1 VDAPLANGRDFE
13 TLDEWLDW
21 QSGLSAAEIELGLER
36 VARVLGD
43 MGLARPPLVITVGGT
58 NGKGSAVALLE
69 HLARHAGRRPGVYTS
84 PHLVRYN
91 ERIRLDGREA
101 DDEEIMAA
109 FRRVEAARG
118 EVPLTYFEY
127 GTLAALAAFEAAGTD
142 CVLLE
147 VGLGGRL
154 DATNAVDADGVIITS
169 VSLDHE
175 EWLGSDVE
183 SIGREKA
190 GIMRHGRPAV
200 FGGRQP
206 PASVAEQA
214 AAVGAD
220 LRLAGRDFRAVTP
233 DYGPGD
239 GRSARDRWD
248 WEGRRITL
256 TGLPR
261 PVFGGPEQMENA
273 AAVFALLEAL
283 GLDAWLQPDAVAR
296 ALELPGPAGR
306 QQRLRMGAD
315 GADWW
320 LDVAHNGAAARAL
333 ADRLAA
339 EPAAGTTFALVGLLA
354 DKDAAEFATALA
366 GVVDE
371 WLAVPLESPRG
382 TPVTEL
388 AATVANATG
397 RPCRIE
403 PSVAAAVATAQ
414 ALAGP
419 ADRVVAAGSFYV
431 VGPALEALRL
441 YSPPEREQQQPLPPG
456 GQTRQA
462 GPEKRH

>member
-1 VDAPLANGRDFE
+1 MTATLGRVKDFA
-13 TLDEWLDW
+13 TLDEWLAW

-36 VARVLGD
+36 VARVLAD

-69 HLARHAGRRPGVYTS
+69 HLARAAGRRPGVYTS
-84 PHLVRYN
+84 PHLLRYN
-91 ERIRLDGREA
+91 ERIRLAGREA
-101 DDEEIMAA
+101 DDGEIIAA

-118 EVPLTYFEY
+118 ELPLTYFEY

-142 CVLLE
+142 CLLLE

-190 GIMRHGRPAV
+190 GIMRQGRPAV
-200 FGGRQP
+200 FGGREP
-206 PASVAEQA
+206 PASVLAHA
-214 AAVGAD
+214 AATGAD
-220 LRLAGRDFRAVTP
+220 LWLAGRDFSAVTAP
-233 DYGPGD
+233 DGD
-239 GRSARDRWD
+239 PDRGRLQRWD
-248 WEGRRITL
+248 WQGRRSTL
-256 TGLPR
+256 ADLPR
-261 PVFGGPEQMENA
+261 PVFGGPEQIENA

-283 GLDAWLQPDAVAR
+283 GLDAWLQPDAVAG
-296 ALELPGPAGR
+296 ALARPGPAGR
-306 QQRLRMGAD
+306 QQRLRA

-339 EPAAGTTFALVGLLA
+339 EPAAGITVALVGLLA

-371 WLAVPLESPRG
+371 WLAVPLDSRRG
-382 TPVTEL
+382 TPVTGL
-388 AATVANATG
+388 AAIIANATG

-403 PSVAAAVATAQ
+403 SSVASAVNRAQ

-431 VGPALEALRL
+431 VGPALETLRL
-441 YSPPEREQQQPLPPG
+441 YLPHALPGRQVRPAPPG
-456 GQTRQA
+456 GQTRQPMP
-462 GPEKRH
+462 GNRR

>member
-1 VDAPLANGRDFE
+1 
-13 TLDEWLDW
+13 
-21 QSGLSAAEIELGLER
+21 
-36 VARVLGD
+36 
-43 MGLARPPLVITVGGT
+43 M
-58 NGKGSAVALLE
+58 
-69 HLARHAGRRPGVYTS
+69 
-84 PHLVRYN
+84 
-91 ERIRLDGREA
+91 RIGGREA
-101 DDEEIMAA
+101 DEVDIVAA
-109 FRRVEAARG
+109 LDRVEQARG

-206 PASVAEQA
+206 PASVAEHA

-233 DYGPGD
+233 DDGQGCPGC
-239 GRSARDRWD
+239 WD
-248 WEGRRITL
+248 WEGRRVTL
-256 TGLPR
+256 ANLPR
-261 PVFGGPEQMENA
+261 PVFGGPEQIENA

-283 GLDAWLQPDAVAR
+283 DLDAWLQPDAVAR
-296 ALELPGPAGR
+296 ALALPGPAGR
-306 QQRLRMGAD
+306 QQRAQA

-333 ADRLAA
+333 AARLAA
-339 EPAAGTTFALVGLLA
+339 EPATGTTFALVGLLA

-382 TPVTEL
+382 TPVTTL
-388 AATVANATG
+388 AAAIANATG

-403 PSVAAAVATAQ
+403 SSVAAAVATAR

-431 VGPALEALRL
+431 VGPTLEALRL
-441 YSPPEREQQQPLPPG
+441 YSPPEREQQPQPPG
-456 GQTRQA
+456 VRARQSA
-462 GPEKRH
+462 PENRR

>member
-1 VDAPLANGRDFE
+1 M

-36 VARVLGD
+36 VARVFSA

-69 HLARHAGRRPGVYTS
+69 HLAREAGLAPGVYTS
-84 PHLVRYN
+84 PHLLRYN
-91 ERIRLDGREA
+91 ERIRIDGQEA
-101 DDEEIMAA
+101 DDEAIMAA

-154 DATNAVDADGVIITS
+154 DATNVMDADGVIITS

-175 EWLGSDVE
+175 EWLGNDVE

-190 GIMRHGRPAV
+190 GIMRQGRPAV
-200 FGGRQP
+200 FGGREP
-206 PASVAEQA
+206 PASVEEHA

-220 LRLAGRDFRAVTP
+220 LRLPGRDFRAVT
-233 DYGPGD
+233 GAGESGEGGKSGTCRD
-239 GRSARDRWD
+239 GWD
-248 WEGRRITL
+248 WEGRRVTL
-256 TGLPR
+256 ANLPR
-261 PVFGGPEQMENA
+261 PRFGGPEQVENA
-273 AAVFALLEAL
+273 AAVLALLEAL
-283 GLDAWLQPDAVAR
+283 GLDEWLRPEAVAR
-296 ALELPGPAGR
+296 AIALPGPPGR
-306 QQRLRMGAD
+306 QQRLRA

-333 ADRLAA
+333 AGRLAA
-339 EPAAGTTFALVGLLA
+339 EPADGTTFALVGLLD
-354 DKDAAEFATALA
+354 DKDPVEFAAALA
-366 GVVDE
+366 DVVDE
-371 WLAVPLESPRG
+371 WLAVPPDSPRAM
-382 TPVTEL
+382 PAAAL
-388 AATVANATG
+388 AAVVANTTG

-403 PSVAAAVATAQ
+403 PSLASAVARAQ
-414 ALAGP
+414 VLAGP
-419 ADRVVAAGSFYV
+419 DDRVLAAGSFHV
-431 VGPALEALRL
+431 VGPVLEALRL
-441 YSPPEREQQQPLPPG
+441 YSPPFQDVPSN
-456 GQTRQA
+456 TR
-462 GPEKRH
+462 

>member
-1 VDAPLANGRDFE
+1 MNRRDFE

-21 QSGLSAAEIELGLER
+21 QSGLSATEIELGLER

-43 MGLARPPLVITVGGT
+43 MELARPPLVITVGGT

-69 HLARHAGRRPGVYTS
+69 HLARQAGRRPGVYTS
-84 PHLVRYN
+84 PHLARYN

-101 DDEEIMAA
+101 DDAEIIAA
-109 FRRVEAARG
+109 FRRVEAVRG
-118 EVPLTYFEY
+118 DVPLTYFEY

-175 EWLGSDVE
+175 EWLGSDLE

-190 GIMRHGRPAV
+190 GIMRHCRPAV

-206 PASVAEQA
+206 PASVAEHA

-220 LRLAGRDFRAVTP
+220 LRLAGRDFRAVTLDDDPP
-233 DYGPGD
+233 DQAPP
-239 GRSARDRWD
+239 DRWD
-248 WEGRRITL
+248 WEGRRTTL
-256 TGLPR
+256 AGLPR
-261 PVFGGPEQMENA
+261 PVFGGPEQIENA

-283 GLDAWLQPDAVAR
+283 DLDAWLQPDAVAR
-296 ALELPGPAGR
+296 ALVVPGPAGR
-306 QQRLRMGAD
+306 QQRLRA

-320 LDVAHNGAAARAL
+320 LDVAHNGTAARAI

-339 EPAAGTTFALVGLLA
+339 EPATGTTFALVGLLA

-382 TPVTEL
+382 TPVTAL
-388 AATVANATG
+388 AAAIANATG
-397 RPCRIE
+397 RACRIE
-403 PSVAAAVATAQ
+403 PSVASAVATAQ

-441 YSPPEREQQQPLPPG
+441 YSPPEREQRPQPPAG
-456 GQTRQA
+456 RTRQSVS
-462 GPEKRH
+462 ENRR

>member
-1 VDAPLANGRDFE
+1 MSAPLVSRRDFA

-69 HLARHAGRRPGVYTS
+69 HLARQAGLRPGVYTS

-91 ERIRLDGREA
+91 ERIRIDGCEA
-101 DDEEIMAA
+101 DDEAVMAA
-109 FRRVEAARG
+109 FRRVEAVRG
-118 EVPLTYFEY
+118 DVPLTYFEY
-127 GTLAALAAFEAAGTD
+127 GTLAALAAFDAAGTD

-154 DATNAVDADGVIITS
+154 DATNVLDADGVIITS

-190 GIMRHGRPAV
+190 GIMRQGRPAV
-200 FGGRQP
+200 FGGSEP
-206 PASVAEQA
+206 PASVTEHA
-214 AAVGAD
+214 AAIGAD
-220 LRLAGRDFRAVTP
+220 LRLPGRDYRAVT
-233 DYGPGD
+233 GGGD
-239 GRSARDRWD
+239 AQRWD

-256 TGLPR
+256 AHLPR
-261 PVFGGPEQMENA
+261 PDFGGPEQLQNA
-273 AAVFALLEAL
+273 AAVLALLEAL
-283 GLDAWLQPDAVAR
+283 GLDEWLRPEAVAR
-296 ALELPGPAGR
+296 ALALPGPPGR
-306 QQRLRMGAD
+306 QQRVRLGAE
-315 GADWW
+315 WW

-333 ADRLAA
+333 AARLAA
-339 EPAAGTTFALVGLLA
+339 EPAAGSTIAVVGLLA
-354 DKDAAEFATALA
+354 DKDAAEFAGALA

-371 WLAVPLESPRG
+371 WFAVPLDSPRG
-382 TPVTEL
+382 TPVAAL
-388 AATVANATG
+388 AAVIANTTG

-403 PSVAAAVATAQ
+403 SSVADAVARAQ
-414 ALAGP
+414 ELAG
-419 ADRVVAAGSFYV
+419 AQDRVVAAGSFYV
-431 VGPALEALRL
+431 VGPVFEALRL
-441 YSPPEREQQQPLPPG
+441 YSPPSPQG
-456 GQTRQA
+456 AASTA
-462 GPEKRH
+462 D

>member
-1 VDAPLANGRDFE
+1 MDAPLITRRDFD

-36 VARVLGD
+36 VTRVLGD
-43 MGLARPPLVITVGGT
+43 MGLSRPPLVITVGGT

-69 HLARHAGRRPGVYTS
+69 QLARQAGRRPGVYTS

-101 DDEEIMAA
+101 EDSEIIAA
-109 FRRVEAARG
+109 FRQVESARG

-127 GTLAALAAFEAAGTD
+127 GTLAALAVFEAAGTD

-206 PASVAEQA
+206 PASVAGHA

-233 DYGPGD
+233 DDGLPGQ
-239 GRSARDRWD
+239 GSRGRWD

-256 TGLPR
+256 ADLPR
-261 PVFGGPEQMENA
+261 PVFGGSEQIENA

-283 GLDAWLQPDAVAR
+283 ELDAWLQPEAVAR
-296 ALELPGPAGR
+296 ALALPGPAGR
-306 QQRLRMGAD
+306 QQRLRA

-354 DKDAAEFATALA
+354 DKDALEFTTALA

-371 WLAVPLESPRG
+371 WLAVPLESSRG
-382 TPVTEL
+382 TPVTAL
-388 AATVANATG
+388 AATIANATG

-403 PSVAAAVATAQ
+403 PSVASAVATAQ

-456 GQTRQA
+456 DRTRQG
-462 GPEKRH
+462 GPEDRR

>member
-1 VDAPLANGRDFE
+1 MDAPLGNRRDFD

-58 NGKGSAVALLE
+58 NGKGSAMALLE
-69 HLARHAGRRPGVYTS
+69 HLARQAGRRPGAYTS

-101 DDEEIMAA
+101 DDDEIIAA
-109 FRRVEAARG
+109 FRQVEAARG

-206 PASVAEQA
+206 PAAVAEHA
-214 AAVGAD
+214 AAIGAD
-220 LRLAGRDFRAVTP
+220 LRLADRDFRAFGA
-233 DYGPGD
+233 DD
-239 GRSARDRWD
+239 GQADQGFAGRWD

-256 TGLPR
+256 AALPR
-261 PVFGGPEQMENA
+261 PGFGGPEQIGNA

-283 GLDAWLQPDAVAR
+283 GLDGWLQPDAVAR
-296 ALELPGPAGR
+296 ALAMPGPAGR
-306 QQRLRMGAD
+306 QQRLPA

-371 WLAVPLESPRG
+371 WLAVPLDSPRG
-382 TPVTEL
+382 TPVTAL
-388 AATVANATG
+388 AATIANATD

-403 PSVAAAVATAQ
+403 SSVASAVATAQ

-441 YSPPEREQQQPLPPG
+441 YSPPEQDQRPQPPG
-456 GQTRQA
+456 ARPRPSV
-462 GPEKRH
+462 PENRR

>member
-1 VDAPLANGRDFE
+1 VNAPLHSTRDFA
-13 TLDEWLDW
+13 TLEEWLDW

-69 HLARHAGRRPGVYTS
+69 HLARQAGRRPGVYTS

-101 DDEEIMAA
+101 DDGEIIAA

-118 EVPLTYFEY
+118 ELPLTYFEY

-206 PASVAEQA
+206 PASVAGHA

-233 DYGPGD
+233 DGGLPGQTP
-239 GRSARDRWD
+239 AQRWG
-248 WEGRRITL
+248 WEGRRTTL
-256 TGLPR
+256 ADLPR
-261 PVFGGPEQMENA
+261 PVFGGPEQIENA
-273 AAVFALLEAL
+273 AAVLALLEAL
-283 GLDAWLQPDAVAR
+283 DLDAWLQPEAVAR
-296 ALELPGPAGR
+296 ALALPGPAGR
-306 QQRLRMGAD
+306 QQRLQA

-333 ADRLAA
+333 AERLAA
-339 EPAAGTTFALVGLLA
+339 EPAAGTTLALVGLLA
-354 DKDAAEFATALA
+354 DKDAAEFATALG

-371 WLAVPLESPRG
+371 WLAVPLDSPRG
-382 TPVTEL
+382 TPVTAL
-388 AATVANATG
+388 AATIANATG

-403 PSVAAAVATAQ
+403 PSVASAVATAQ

-441 YSPPEREQQQPLPPG
+441 YSPPEREQRPQPPG
-456 GQTRQA
+456 DPTRQSVR
-462 GPEKRH
+462 ENRR

>member
-1 VDAPLANGRDFE
+1 VSRRDFA
-13 TLDEWLDW
+13 TLEEWLDW

-36 VARVLGD
+36 VARVLAD
-43 MGLARPPLVITVGGT
+43 MGLSRPPLVITVGGT

-69 HLARHAGRRPGVYTS
+69 HLARQAGRRPGVYTS

-101 DDEEIMAA
+101 DDAEIIAA
-109 FRRVEAARG
+109 FRQVEAARG

-154 DATNAVDADGVIITS
+154 DATNAVDADSVIITS

-206 PASVAEQA
+206 PASVAEHA
-214 AAVGAD
+214 AAIGAD
-220 LRLAGRDFRAVTP
+220 LRLAGRDFRAFGADDGQADEGYP
-233 DYGPGD
+233 DH
-239 GRSARDRWD
+239 WD
-248 WEGRRITL
+248 WEGRRTTL
-256 TGLPR
+256 AELPR
-261 PVFGGPEQMENA
+261 PVFGGPEQIENA

-296 ALELPGPAGR
+296 ALAMPGPAGR
-306 QQRLRMGAD
+306 QQRLRAGAE
-315 GADWW
+315 WW

-339 EPAAGTTFALVGLLA
+339 EPAVGTTFALVGLLA

-371 WLAVPLESPRG
+371 WLAVPLDSPRG
-382 TPVTEL
+382 TPVTTL
-388 AATVANATG
+388 AAAIANATG

-403 PSVAAAVATAQ
+403 PSVASAVATAR
-414 ALAGP
+414 ARAGP

-431 VGPALEALRL
+431 VGPATEALRL
-441 YSPPEREQQQPLPPG
+441 YSPPEREQRPPPPG
-456 GQTRQA
+456 VRSRQSV
-462 GPEKRH
+462 PENRH